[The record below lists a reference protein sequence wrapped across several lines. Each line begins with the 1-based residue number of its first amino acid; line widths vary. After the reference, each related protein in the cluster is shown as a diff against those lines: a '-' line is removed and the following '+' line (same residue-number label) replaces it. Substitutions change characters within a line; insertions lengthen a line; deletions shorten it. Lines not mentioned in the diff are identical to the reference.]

1 MSTPIE
7 QSARAIARDIAAGRV
22 KATEV
27 CDAFLA
33 RIREE
38 EPRIGAFNTV
48 IHERAMTEARAVDT
62 SRASGAEAKPLL
74 GVPVAIKDNM
84 CTAGVPTTASSRVLR
99 GFVPPYSATVVSRL
113 EAAGAI
119 VVGKTNLDEFAMGSS
134 TENSS
139 NGPTRNPW
147 DITRTPGGS
156 SGGSAA
162 AVAAKMV
169 PVSLGSD
176 TGGSIRQPA
185 ALLRPRRP
193 EADLRTRVPLRAAR
207 VCLVARS
214 DRPVRPHRRG
224 RRAGAAGDR
233 GPRCARCHV
242 VHRTRPRLR
251 GGRRPRRVG
260 ACASA
265 CRVRSWVKAWTPMC
279 SRRSPPR
286 WIAGALPAP
295 SSWTSNCPT
304 PGTPFR
310 CTT

>member
-22 KATEV
+22 KAIEV

-48 IHERAMTEARAVDT
+48 IHERAMIEARAVDT
-62 SRASGAEAKPLL
+62 ARADGSDATPLL

-147 DITRTPGGS
+147 DLTRTPGGS
-156 SGGSAA
+156 SGGFRRRGGREDGPG
-162 AVAAKMV
+162 VAWV
-169 PVSLGSD
+169 GYWGLNP
-176 TGGSIRQPA
+176 PA
-185 ALLRPRRP
+185 RRVLRARRP
-193 EADLRTRVPLRAAR
+193 EADVRPRVPLRAPR
-207 VCLVARS
+207 VRLVTRS

-233 GPRCARCHV
+233 GPRCARCHF
-242 VHRTRPRLR
+242 VHRAGPRLH
-251 GGRRPRRVG
+251 GGRRPRRVR
-260 ACASA
+260 ASYRRA
-265 CRVRSWVKAWTPMC
+265 ARVR
-279 SRRSPPR
+279 R
-286 WIAGALPAP
+286 
-295 SSWTSNCPT
+295 
-304 PGTPFR
+304 
-310 CTT
+310 